1 MEDQGDWLDGKD
13 IIAAFAALKNN
24 ADRTALVERLATQ
37 MGRLQAHVKE
47 QESLRKPDRAQQAVV
62 SAIVEKKKKE
72 SRGAQG
78 SHSQAGSGA
87 G

>member
-1 MEDQGDWLDGKD
+1 MEDQVDWMDGKD

-24 ADRTALVERLATQ
+24 AERTVIVEQLATQ

-62 SAIVEKKKKE
+62 CANVEKKKKE
-72 SRGAQG
+72 SRGAQR

>member
-1 MEDQGDWLDGKD
+1 MEDQVDWMDGKD

-24 ADRTALVERLATQ
+24 AERTVMVEQLATQ

-62 SAIVEKKKKE
+62 SAIVEKKKE
-72 SRGAQG
+72 SRGAQR